1 MSLTNVTEGHV
12 LNWLTGNSTTA
23 PTLPLV
29 VRLMTTN
36 GNDASAG
43 IEVVGGSYTEETAT
57 FGAAPSGGP
66 AQNTNLI
73 RFDSM
78 PAVTVVGFEVWDSA
92 AVPIRWHWAAFA
104 ASVVIAAGEPAE
116 FAIGAL
122 DITAD

>member
-23 PTLPLV
+23 PTLPLM
-29 VRLMTTN
+29 VRLMTSN
-36 GNDASAG
+36 GSDAAAG
-43 IEVVGGSYTEETAT
+43 TEVVGGSYTPQSAT

-73 RFDSM
+73 RFDNM
-78 PAVTVVGFEVWDSA
+78 PSVTVVGFEIWDSA
-92 AVPIRWHWAAFA
+92 GTALRWHWAAFG
-104 ASVVIAAGEPAE
+104 SPVVVAAGEPAE

-122 DITAD
+122 DLTAD